1 MGRGFEQTVFQ
12 RRDTD
17 SQQAH
22 EEMFNISDHEVNANQ
37 NHTVISPDTFQDGS
51 YQRQQITKVDKDV
64 VRKEPLC
71 PVDTYVNWC
80 RHHGNSMESPQ
91 KH

>member
-22 EEMFNISDHEVNANQ
+22 EKMFNSSDHEVNANQ
-37 NHTVISPDTFQDGS
+37 NHTEVSPETFQDGS
-51 YQRQQITKVDKDV
+51 YQ
-64 VRKEPLC
+64 
-71 PVDTYVNWC
+71 
-80 RHHGNSMESPQ
+80 GN
-91 KH
+91 K

>member
-1 MGRGFEQTVFQ
+1 MGRGFESTVFQ

-37 NHTVISPDTFQDGS
+37 NHTVVSPDTF
-51 YQRQQITKVDKDV
+51 
-64 VRKEPLC
+64 
-71 PVDTYVNWC
+71 
-80 RHHGNSMESPQ
+80 
-91 KH
+91 